1 MSELPLLSGTI
12 AAATPLIFAATG
24 ELAAERAGVINLGIE
39 GMMLIGAVTAFGT
52 ASSGWLTPVA
62 LLAAAI
68 AAMLA
73 ALLFAFLALTL
84 GANQYAA
91 GLGLGI
97 LGSGLSATIG
107 HHFGGSALSPIA
119 PWLFGLDPL
128 ALLALII
135 AACLAWFLDRTKAGL
150 IVRAVG
156 ESPRAAHDIGYQV
169 IKVRY
174 AATLFGG
181 AMAGLGGAY
190 LALVY
195 TPVWVEDMT
204 AGRGTIALSLVVFS
218 AWRPLRLVLGAWLF
232 GGVTLSGLFA
242 QGLGVALPS
251 ELISSLPYLATI
263 LVLALSRLRGRS
275 WLNAPSSL
283 GQSFHREG

>member
-1 MSELPLLSGTI
+1 
-12 AAATPLIFAATG
+12 
-24 ELAAERAGVINLGIE
+24 
-39 GMMLIGAVTAFGT
+39 
-52 ASSGWLTPVA
+52 
-62 LLAAAI
+62 
-68 AAMLA
+68 MLA
-73 ALLFAFLALTL
+73 ALTFAFLSLTL

-97 LGSGLSATIG
+97 FGSGLSAFIG
-107 HHFGGSALSPIA
+107 HDFGGSSLSPIA

-128 ALLALII
+128 VFLALIM
-135 AACLAWFLDRTKAGL
+135 AMGAAWFLDRTKAGL
-150 IVRAVG
+150 VLRAVG
-156 ESPRAAHDIGYQV
+156 ESPRAAHEIGYAV
-169 IKVRY
+169 IPIRY

-181 AMAGLGGAY
+181 GMAGLGGAY

-204 AGRGTIALSLVVFS
+204 AGRGTIALALVVFS

-242 QGLGVALPS
+242 QGLGVAMPS

-263 LVLALSRLRGRS
+263 LVLALSRVFGRA

-283 GQSFHREG
+283 GQNFHREG